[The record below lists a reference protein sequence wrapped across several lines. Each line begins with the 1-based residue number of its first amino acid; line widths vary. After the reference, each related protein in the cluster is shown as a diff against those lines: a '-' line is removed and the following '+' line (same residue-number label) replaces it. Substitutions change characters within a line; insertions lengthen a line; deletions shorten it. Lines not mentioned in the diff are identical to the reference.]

1 MSLVLR
7 LSFQTLSVLYA
18 FRNWSLPLR
27 SILFGK
33 YMKDVS
39 QLGDSVSDEAIVLA
53 VRTWV
58 ETFVVG
64 MNLCPFAKRE
74 LVKNRVRFVT
84 TAATTQEQLLMVL
97 QAELKLLNTDP
108 SVETT
113 LLIHAK
119 VLQDFYDFNDFLS
132 IADSLLVDMELD
144 GTYQIASFHP
154 DYQFA
159 GTQTGDAEN
168 YTNRAPYPVL
178 HLLREESLERVIA
191 DYPDVDGIPE
201 RNIKL
206 MNDLGPDKLQTLLK
220 SCLSD

>member
-1 MSLVLR
+1 
-7 LSFQTLSVLYA
+7 
-18 FRNWSLPLR
+18 
-27 SILFGK
+27 
-33 YMKDVS
+33 MKDVS
-39 QLGDSVSDEAIVLA
+39 QLGDSMSDEAIVLA
-53 VRTWV
+53 VRRWV

-97 QAELKLLNTDP
+97 QAELELLNTDP

-132 IADSLLVDMELD
+132 IADSLLVDMELE
-144 GTYQIASFHP
+144 GIYQIASFHP
-154 DYQFA
+154 DYQFG
-159 GTQTGDAEN
+159 GTQPSDAEN

-191 DYPDVDGIPE
+191 DYPDVDDIPE

-220 SCLSD
+220 LCLSD